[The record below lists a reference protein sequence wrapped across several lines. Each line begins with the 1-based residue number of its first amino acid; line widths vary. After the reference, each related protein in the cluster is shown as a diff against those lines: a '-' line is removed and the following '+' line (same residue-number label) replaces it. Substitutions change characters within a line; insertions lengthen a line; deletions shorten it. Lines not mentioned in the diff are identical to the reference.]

1 MVNIS
6 LRVLSRPDAL
16 FIPVIARE
24 LGQDFDEK
32 GMVSSIALRGK
43 GKVVRVWVFLRPKLL
58 PFSS

>member
-24 LGQDFDEK
+24 LGADFDEK
-32 GMVSSIALRGK
+32 G
-43 GKVVRVWVFLRPKLL
+43 FLNIYNFVKHM
-58 PFSS
+58 FVHSE